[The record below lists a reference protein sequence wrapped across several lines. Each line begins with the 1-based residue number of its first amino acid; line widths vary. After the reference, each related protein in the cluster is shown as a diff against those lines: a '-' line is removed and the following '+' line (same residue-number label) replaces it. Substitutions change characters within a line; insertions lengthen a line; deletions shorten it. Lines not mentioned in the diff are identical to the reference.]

1 MSLVAIP
8 EDWSAPS
15 VKDNEEF
22 TPPRLI
28 FFDVWL
34 LRIALETY
42 LKLPKT
48 VEVKLEDGEIRQKPL
63 YNHERSIDDF
73 ILIVA
78 LMGNDFI
85 PHLPLP
91 DWDIS
96 KGAINTAVD
105 AWRISTINQ
114 KGYIVK
120 NGKIRLDRLENL
132 LKTLA
137 AHENFPSEPVG
148 MLLALSPF

>member
-1 MSLVAIP
+1 M
-8 EDWSAPS
+8 PS
-15 VKDNEEF
+15 IRDNEEF

-42 LKLPKT
+42 LRLPGS
-48 VEVKLEDGEIRQKPL
+48 VDIKLENGDVKKQAL

-91 DWDIS
+91 KWDIS
-96 KGAINTAVD
+96 QGAINTAVD
-105 AWRISTINQ
+105 AWRKSTINQ
-114 KGYIVK
+114 KGYITK

-137 AHENFPSEPVG
+137 EHEDFPSNPVG
-148 MLLALSPF
+148 A